1 MKSSSRK
8 TGNNENRSEETNRKK
23 KITKVSAE
31 TSTESEHNPG
41 DELGKKVSRSEETIR
56 KARKQECGDT
66 KGSSIEET
74 NKER

>member
-1 MKSSSRK
+1 MAAVEEQEITRTGARRQTGK
-8 TGNNENRSEETNRKK
+8 TKRSQ
-23 KITKVSAE
+23 KIGQKQA
-31 TSTESEHNPG
+31 SEHNPG

-56 KARKQECGDT
+56 KARKQECGDI